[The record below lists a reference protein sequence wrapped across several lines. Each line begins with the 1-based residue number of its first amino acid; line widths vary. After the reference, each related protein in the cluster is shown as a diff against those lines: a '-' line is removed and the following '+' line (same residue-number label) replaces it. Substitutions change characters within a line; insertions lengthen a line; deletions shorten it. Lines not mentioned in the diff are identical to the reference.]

1 MVAEVARCDIVPA
14 DRGDRATQ
22 STSNPVGTCV
32 QVRFDFSSTGHEAPN
47 GIGKDAHPR
56 MLTFPPDYTF
66 LIQLGTFFV
75 LLTILARLLF
85 APFLELLDERD
96 QRTAGDIADAASSR
110 SEVEA
115 LSARVDAELSKARAA
130 AMSEV
135 ESVRRETKSEAK
147 ALFDQA
153 QSEAA
158 SRLVELRSAIAQSAR
173 EARGSLAS
181 DARAIADQMVDAV
194 LGRGGRA

>member
-1 MVAEVARCDIVPA
+1 
-14 DRGDRATQ
+14 
-22 STSNPVGTCV
+22 
-32 QVRFDFSSTGHEAPN
+32 
-47 GIGKDAHPR
+47 

-96 QRTAGDIADAASSR
+96 QRTAGDIADAATSR

-115 LSARVDAELSKARAA
+115 LSARVDAELSKARAI
-130 AMSEV
+130 AMTEV

-158 SRLVELRSAIAQSAR
+158 SRLVELRSGIAQSAR

-181 DARAIADQMVDAV
+181 DARALADQMVDAV